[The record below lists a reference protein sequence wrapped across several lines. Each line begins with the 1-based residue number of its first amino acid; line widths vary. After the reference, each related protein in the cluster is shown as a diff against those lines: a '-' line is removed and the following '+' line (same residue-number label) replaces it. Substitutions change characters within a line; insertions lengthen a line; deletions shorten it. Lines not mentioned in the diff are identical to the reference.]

1 MRSSSRG
8 AARRLPTSVI
18 ELVKTV
24 NRSLKLG
31 QLLCRCRSPDFLLD
45 IIKRQVMG
53 WFRGHTYTCVSR
65 CGDMSVVSL
74 LEAHLH
80 PLLPSFSLFPF
91 LPPPSLPPLFP
102 PLFVPLFSPLS
113 LPLSLPPSPLSPLST
128 LLSPLLPS
136 PSLSFPLIS
145 FPPLSSPLL
154 PFPFLPPSLL
164 LGNTRVHEMAHRA
177 SGVQPQFP
185 GRAPHTLS
193 L

>member
-74 LEAHLH
+74 LEAHFHSL
-80 PLLPSFSLFPF
+80 LLPSFFLFPF

-102 PLFVPLFSPLS
+102 PLS

-145 FPPLSSPLL
+145 FPSLSSPLL

>member
-53 WFRGHTYTCVSR
+53 WFREHTYTCVSR

-74 LEAHLH
+74 LEAHFHSL
-80 PLLPSFSLFPF
+80 LLPSFSLYPF
-91 LPPPSLPPLFP
+91 LPPPLPPLFP
-102 PLFVPLFSPLS
+102 PLFVPLFPPLS
-113 LPLSLPPSPLSPLST
+113 LPLSFLPPPSLLSPPFSPLSF
-128 LLSPLLPS
+128 PLLPS
-136 PSLSFPLIS
+136 HFLSFPLLPSSS
-145 FPPLSSPLL
+145 FSLSPSLSPL
-154 PFPFLPPSLL
+154 
-164 LGNTRVHEMAHRA
+164 REH
-177 SGVQPQFP
+177 
-185 GRAPHTLS
+185 
-193 L
+193 